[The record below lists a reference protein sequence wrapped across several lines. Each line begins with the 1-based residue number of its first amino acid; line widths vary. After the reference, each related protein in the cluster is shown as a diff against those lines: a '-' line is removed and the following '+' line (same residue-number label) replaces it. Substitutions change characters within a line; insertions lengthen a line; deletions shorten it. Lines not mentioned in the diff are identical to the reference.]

1 MNDLERIAAKCL
13 KPIEHQIYES
23 DRQIVIR
30 AIAGELQ
37 RARDTI
43 VADENSLK
51 PESLFDGNNADTYS
65 PGDKLIIDGFECVI
79 TRVGE
84 YFVDAEHR
92 KLILKK

>member
-1 MNDLERIAAKCL
+1 MNELERIAARCL

-37 RARDTI
+37 RVRDTI
-43 VADENSLK
+43 VVDENSLK
-51 PESLFDGNNADTYS
+51 PESLFDGNDAYS

-79 TRVGE
+79 TKVGE
-84 YFVDAEHR
+84 YFVDAEPE